1 MVMMEQAKNKLTIGI
16 PYSWRRTCL
25 GRSPRL
31 KAMKQNFSSSKPRRG
46 SPFDLYKSMASEL
59 KKNMIQTQVQTKK
72 ANSLQ
77 KRRRDQFLSWE
88 LIIEY
93 IWPYAKIWGGKKRF
107 HQIQRAHLAL
117 GGTGIWGKPCRHVAN
132 LSFASVEQNDNIF
145 QCYPKDN
152 VRHVDTAIFFKKK
165 E

>member
-59 KKNMIQTQVQTKK
+59 KKTWFKPK
-72 ANSLQ
+72 YKP
-77 KRRRDQFLSWE
+77 KRQIHSRSEEEINFL
-88 LIIEY
+88 
-93 IWPYAKIWGGKKRF
+93 AG
-107 HQIQRAHLAL
+107 
-117 GGTGIWGKPCRHVAN
+117 N
-132 LSFASVEQNDNIF
+132 L
-145 QCYPKDN
+145 
-152 VRHVDTAIFFKKK
+152 
-165 E
+165 